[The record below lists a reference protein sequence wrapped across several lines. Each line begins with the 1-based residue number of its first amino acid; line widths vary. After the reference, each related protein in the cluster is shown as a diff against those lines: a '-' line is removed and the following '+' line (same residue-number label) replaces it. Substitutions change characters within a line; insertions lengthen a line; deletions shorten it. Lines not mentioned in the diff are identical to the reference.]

1 MKIRLTEHQYNIV
14 KLLKEQTEFLDKYKT
29 QMHSLKESVNKIYT
43 KVTFSSLAEF
53 ISGEIDI
60 DVINQELSRL
70 DKINQNQETKL
81 GDFFDKMPEDE
92 YNKHW
97 SRIHMKLEDL
107 PRIIFWKIN
116 ALENLIGTIKTFIED
131 SDISKKFDDIKPT
144 EI

>member
-1 MKIRLTEHQYNIV
+1 M
-14 KLLKEQTEFLDKYKT
+14 D
-29 QMHSLKESVNKIYT
+29 
-43 KVTFSSLAEF
+43 
-53 ISGEIDI
+53 
-60 DVINQELSRL
+60 
-70 DKINQNQETKL
+70 NQNQETKL